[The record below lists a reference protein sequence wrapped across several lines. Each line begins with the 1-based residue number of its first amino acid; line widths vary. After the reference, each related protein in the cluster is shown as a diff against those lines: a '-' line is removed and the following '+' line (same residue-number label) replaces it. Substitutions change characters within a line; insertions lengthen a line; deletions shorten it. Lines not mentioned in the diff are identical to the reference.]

1 MYRCVNPGDHKLV
14 HSVQNVTTTSA
25 IRRVSIPAISVFRD
39 N

>member
-1 MYRCVNPGDHKLV
+1 MYRCANPGDHKLV
-14 HSVQNVTTTSA
+14 HSVQNVTTFA